1 MREWWSKLARAL
13 HLRRGL
19 DDDLSDEM
27 RAHLELM
34 TDDNLERGM
43 PPGEACAA
51 ARRHF
56 GNLTRTQERARE
68 AWQFPRL
75 ETFLQDIRYG
85 LRGIRKAPSFSVVV
99 ISTLA
104 LGIGA
109 NTAIFSVVYS
119 VLLRP
124 LPYPAGERLVWLG
137 EATPKAPGISVTWI
151 NFQHWR
157 SENHGFEDMAAF
169 SRADFTLTGRGEAVL
184 THAGSVTSNFFR
196 LTGSQPLLGRLFNE
210 ADDRP
215 GAAP

>member
-85 LRGIRKAPSFSVVV
+85 LRGIRKAPSFSLVV
-99 ISTLA
+99 IFTLA

-124 LPYPAGERLVWLG
+124 LPYPHGERLVRLDRKSTRLNSSHV
-137 EATPKAPGISVTWI
+137 AISY
-151 NFQHWR
+151 
-157 SENHGFEDMAAF
+157 
-169 SRADFTLTGRGEAVL
+169 AVFCL
-184 THAGSVTSNFFR
+184 KKKNPTA
-196 LTGSQPLLGRLFNE
+196 
-210 ADDRP
+210 
-215 GAAP
+215 

>member
-1 MREWWSKLARAL
+1 MREWWSKILRGL

-19 DDDLSDEM
+19 DEDLSDEM

-34 TDDNLERGM
+34 TDDNVDRGM
-43 PPGEACAA
+43 RDDEARAA

-56 GNLTRTQERARE
+56 GNLTRTQEKARE

-75 ETFLQDIRYG
+75 ETIAQDIRYG
-85 LRGIRKAPSFSVVV
+85 LRGIRKAPGFALVV
-99 ISTLA
+99 ILTLA

-124 LPYPAGERLVWLG
+124 LPYPHGERLVRLG
-137 EATPKAPGISVTWI
+137 EATAQAQGIAVTWA

-157 SENHGFEDMAAF
+157 MENSAFEDMAAITG
-169 SRADFTLTGRGEAVL
+169 AGMTLTGRGDAVVVNTRL
-184 THAGSVTSNFFR
+184 VTSSAFQ
-196 LTGSQPLLGRLFNE
+196 LTGMTAMWGRLFID

-215 GAAP
+215 G